1 MVSAGVYVVR
11 VTGVS
16 GSVSHSVD
24 VAVTVT
30 SQGGFGVGNL
40 PWTYVIGVVV
50 AVIGA
55 AAIAVFLVRRGRSN
69 EE

>member
-1 MVSAGVYVVR
+1 MVPVGDYTVR

-24 VAVTVT
+24 VTVTVT
-30 SQGGFGVGNL
+30 SQGGSGVGNL
-40 PWTYVIGVVV
+40 PWAYVIGAVV

-55 AAIAVFLVRRGRSN
+55 AAVAVFLVRRGRSKK
-69 EE
+69 